1 MPRRPA
7 SHALLLSALLFAPL
21 PVAAQDLSASIAA
34 DGLAATE
41 AELAAL
47 PTPTEA
53 DRFALGG
60 LRFLRAV
67 ETTYQTRWRTGLDD
81 PSGMVPLLRLEQ
93 GVSPAASSSP
103 GDVSALFAQVATDM
117 ASARAPLA
125 GLSEG
130 PEFSVEIRLADLW
143 FDVNADGTRTPD
155 EDLMQLLG
163 PTLMGWRWFDRDPA
177 APAPVIRFDR
187 ADAAWLSAYTHL
199 LEGTAKII
207 LAYDPTDAIT
217 RAASARTAMQ
227 AISPPYAEEIFVIRP
242 WVDALWVMLDALD
255 QQPDAA
261 RLAQARDHFLAMIA
275 DNRAFWTAVEKETDN
290 DAEWLPNARQTSALG
305 LTLPP
310 ETGLTW
316 LAVLAD
322 GEALLKGEKLIPYW
336 RLGDGGGVN
345 LARMFTDPAP
355 IDVKDWIQG
364 TGALPYLE
372 QGATVSADSWQ
383 RFEAMMG
390 GDAMLMSV
398 WLN

>member
-1 MPRRPA
+1 MPLSPK
-7 SHALLLSALLFAPL
+7 SLFLTALFLSPL
-21 PVAAQDLSASIAA
+21 PAPAQDISSGIAA
-34 DGLAATE
+34 NGLAATE
-41 AELAAL
+41 ARLASL

-60 LRFLRAV
+60 IRFLRAL
-67 ETTYQTRWRTGLDD
+67 ETTFQTRYRTGMDD
-81 PSGMVPLLRLEQ
+81 PTGMLPLLRLNA
-93 GVSPAASSSP
+93 GTAPDAAFQP
-103 GDVSALFAQVATDM
+103 GDVAALFTQAAADM
-117 ASARAPLA
+117 AAARAPLA
-125 GLSEG
+125 DLATG

-163 PTLMGWRWFDRDPA
+163 PSLMGFRWFDRDPT

-199 LEGTAKII
+199 LEGVANIV
-207 LAYDPTDAIT
+207 LAFDPTDALTQAAAT
-217 RAASARTAMQ
+217 RDGIAAL
-227 AISPPYAEEIFVIRP
+227 SPPTFSEYDMFSP
-242 WVDALWVMLDALD
+242 GLDALWVILAALD
-255 QQPDAA
+255 QQPDAP
-261 RLAQARDHFLAMIA
+261 RLSQARDHFLSMIA
-275 DNRAFWTAVEKETDN
+275 DNRAFWTAVETETDD

-310 ETGLTW
+310 ETGATW

-322 GEALLKGEKLIPYW
+322 GEALLNGTKLIPYW
-336 RLGDGGGVN
+336 RTGDGAGVN

-364 TGALPYLE
+364 AGALPYLE
-372 QGATVSADSWQ
+372 QGKTVSAESW
-383 RFEAMMG
+383 RTFEAMMG

>member
-1 MPRRPA
+1 MTLFRK
-7 SHALLLSALLFAPL
+7 ALFLSALFLSPL
-21 PVAAQDLSASIAA
+21 PATAQDLSARIAA
-34 DGLAATE
+34 QGLGATE

-47 PTPTEA
+47 PTPSEG
-53 DRFALGG
+53 DRFALAG
-60 LRFLRAV
+60 LRFLRAI

-93 GVSPAASSSP
+93 GVSPEASSTP
-103 GDVSALFAQVATDM
+103 GDVAALFAQVATDM
-117 ASARAPLA
+117 AAARASLA
-125 GLSEG
+125 GLSED

-199 LEGTAKII
+199 LEGVAKII
-207 LAYDPTDAIT
+207 LAYDPTDALT
-217 RAASARTAMQ
+217 RAASARAAMQ

-261 RLAQARDHFLAMIA
+261 RLSQARDHFLAMIA
-275 DNRAFWTAVEKETDN
+275 DNRAFWAAVEGEADN

-310 ETGLTW
+310 ETGATW

-345 LARMFTDPAP
+345 LARLFTDPAP

-372 QGATVSADSWQ
+372 QGATVSAENW
-383 RFEAMMG
+383 RAFEGLMG
-390 GDAMLMSV
+390 GDAMLMSI